1 MHTYVYLFMAYLT
14 VNIVP
19 SFKNAQKST
28 TFHCYLYGSPQ
39 EVNIGDT
46 VIMRPIVTG
55 SNLTLIWTKTFNGE
69 TKVIDKNNKDFFVN
83 NMVRTACIVYFVC
96 TYVIEYMH

>member
-1 MHTYVYLFMAYLT
+1 MAYLT

-28 TFHCYLYGSPQ
+28 SLHCYLYGSPQ
-39 EVNIGDT
+39 AVYIGDT

-69 TKVIDKNNKDFFVN
+69 TKVIDKNNEYFWVN
-83 NMVRTACIVYFVC
+83 NTVCIACIVYFAC
-96 TYVIEYMH
+96 TYVIEYMHLGI